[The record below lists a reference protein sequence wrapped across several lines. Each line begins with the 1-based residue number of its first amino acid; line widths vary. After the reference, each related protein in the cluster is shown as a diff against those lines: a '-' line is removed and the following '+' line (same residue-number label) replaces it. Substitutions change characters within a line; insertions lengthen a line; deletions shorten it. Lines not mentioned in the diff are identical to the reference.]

1 MVLIS
6 FLLVLV
12 ATGVL
17 VLGLL
22 GDGVALVYLSIACSA
37 CAGLTLWV
45 AVKLEARR
53 AVPPVSP
60 HDREATPPAPDRSP
74 AGPAPPSGE
83 GAATGGDEAEV
94 HAEGAPPQ
102 GSP

>member
-6 FLLVLV
+6 FVLVLV

-22 GDGVALVYLSIACSA
+22 RDGVALVYLSIACSVS
-37 CAGLTLWV
+37 AGLTLGV
-45 AVKLEARR
+45 AVKLAARR
-53 AVPPVSP
+53 AVSPVSRD
-60 HDREATPPAPDRSP
+60 DRDATPPVQDPSPDDPASP
-74 AGPAPPSGE
+74 AGE
-83 GAATGGDEAEV
+83 GAATGGGGAEA

>member
-1 MVLIS
+1 MSEPVVVAPPLLRPPSPAGGTVVVLIS

-22 GDGVALVYLSIACSA
+22 RDGVALVYLSIACSA

-45 AVKLEARR
+45 AVKLAARR

-74 AGPAPPSGE
+74 GGPAPPLR
-83 GAATGGDEAEV
+83 
-94 HAEGAPPQ
+94 
-102 GSP
+102 

>member
-22 GDGVALVYLSIACSA
+22 RDGVALVYLSIACSA

-45 AVKLEARR
+45 AVKLAARR

-60 HDREATPPAPDRSP
+60 HDRVATPPAPNRSP
-74 AGPAPPSGE
+74 GGSASPSGE

-102 GSP
+102 GLP